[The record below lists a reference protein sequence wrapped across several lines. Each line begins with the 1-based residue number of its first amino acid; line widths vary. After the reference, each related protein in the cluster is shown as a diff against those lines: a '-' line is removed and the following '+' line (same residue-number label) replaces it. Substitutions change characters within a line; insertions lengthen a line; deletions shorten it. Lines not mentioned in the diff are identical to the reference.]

1 MTDTDPALPAVV
13 NADEWRSARLA
24 LLAREKEF
32 TRARDALAAERRR
45 LPMEEVGTDYRFTGA
60 AGEVG
65 LRDLFEGRRQ
75 LLVYHFMFDPA
86 WDEGCPSCSYLA
98 DNIGHL
104 SHLHARDTTLALVS
118 RAPYEKLAAYR
129 ERMGWVVPWYS
140 SAGSDF
146 NYDFQV
152 TYDPARGSTEYNYRE
167 MGGDPGWQ
175 GWSGEQPGTSAFLL
189 DGDRVLHTY
198 SSYARGGD
206 LLIGTYNWLD
216 LTVLGRQEGWE
227 EPAGRSDSPEIM
239 GWLRRHDQY

>member
-1 MTDTDPALPAVV
+1 MTDIDAALPEVV
-13 NADEWRSARLA
+13 GAQEWRAARLA
-24 LLAREKEF
+24 LLEREKEF

-45 LPMEEVGTDYRFTGA
+45 LPMEEITKDYLFTGA
-60 AGEVG
+60 AGEVH

-75 LLVYHFMFDPA
+75 LLVYHFMFDPD
-86 WDEGCPSCSYLA
+86 WDEGCPSCSFLA

-118 RAPYEKLAAYR
+118 RAPYGKLAAYR
-129 ERMGWVVPWYS
+129 ERMGWDVPWYS

-152 TYDPARGSTEYNYRE
+152 TYDPARGSTEYNYRDKA
-167 MGGDPGWQ
+167 GDPGWQ
-175 GWSGEQPGTSAFLL
+175 DWSGEQPGTSAFLR

-206 LLIGTYNWLD
+206 LMIGTYNWLD

-227 EPAGRSDSPEIM
+227 QPPGRSDSPQIM
-239 GWLRRHDQY
+239 GWLHRHDQY